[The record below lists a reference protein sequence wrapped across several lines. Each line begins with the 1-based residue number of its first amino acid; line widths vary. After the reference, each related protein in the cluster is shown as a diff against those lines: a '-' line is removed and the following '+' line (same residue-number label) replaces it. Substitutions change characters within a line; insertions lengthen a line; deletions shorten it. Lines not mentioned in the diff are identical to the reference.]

1 MLLRAE
7 PLAFVVHRGRTKVD
21 MQVHPDPDRLTTIL
35 WEGDK
40 VQATGFSGSNLP
52 GVAGLTRAA
61 VCYWPA
67 SFNVKE
73 FFTDV
78 TPGTLLAI
86 SAALSIWVGSVTAPA
101 SVTAPPFAI
110 MFILEV
116 ATPPFESA

>member
-1 MLLRAE
+1 
-7 PLAFVVHRGRTKVD
+7 
-21 MQVHPDPDRLTTIL
+21 MQAP
-35 WEGDK
+35 
-40 VQATGFSGSNLP
+40 GFSGSSLP
-52 GVAGLTRAA
+52 SVSGRTPPAA
-61 VCYWPA
+61 CYWPA

-86 SAALSIWVGSVTAPA
+86 PVALSIWVGSVTAPA

>member
-1 MLLRAE
+1 
-7 PLAFVVHRGRTKVD
+7 

-35 WEGDK
+35 WENDK
-40 VQATGFSGSNLP
+40 VYAPGFSGSNP
-52 GVAGLTRAA
+52 SGVAGLTGAA

-86 SAALSIWVGSVTAPA
+86 CVALSIWAGSVTAPA
-101 SVTAPPFAI
+101 SVTPPPLAT